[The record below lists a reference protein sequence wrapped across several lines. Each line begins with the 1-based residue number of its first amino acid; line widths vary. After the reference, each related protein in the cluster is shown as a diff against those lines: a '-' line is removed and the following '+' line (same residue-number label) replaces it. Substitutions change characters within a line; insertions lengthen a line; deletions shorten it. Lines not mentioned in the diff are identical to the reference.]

1 MKQIISA
8 VLLSV
13 FVMALHAQV
22 SEKASGKSDS
32 QNVKTEVRKS
42 NMVISG
48 EKTEQSMQGEGS
60 YEMRIADGLVKTCF
74 GQFFDSGG
82 PNGAYKANE
91 DYTYTIESG
100 TEGAHFILRFVEFYL
115 SDGDELTVYD
125 GNSTASKVIGTFSST
140 NKIPFELVSTGGSL
154 TFVFKSD
161 ETGAGSGW
169 RASIACYVGDR
180 KVLKTDGTE
189 SSTRLYYS
197 IVGVKSDQDIQLI
210 RDILSEKEFV
220 RKSEFDKSSQTLAV
234 FTSDENVSEVIL
246 NLIQSTQENLG
257 YNFTVKLVNV
267 IPAKIIK

>member
-1 MKQIISA
+1 MKRIIST
-8 VLLSV
+8 VLLTV
-13 FVMALHAQV
+13 FVVTLHAQV
-22 SEKASGKSDS
+22 SEKASGKSES
-32 QNVKTEVRKS
+32 QSVKTGTGKTDL
-42 NMVISG
+42 MISG
-48 EKTEQSMQGEGS
+48 DKAIQTNPEETN
-60 YEMRIADGLVKTCF
+60 YEMRMADGLVKTCF

-91 DYTYTIESG
+91 DYTYTFESG

-125 GNSTASKVIGTFSST
+125 GNSTSSKVIGTFSST
-140 NKIPFELVSTGGSL
+140 NKMPFELVSTGGSL

-161 ETGAGSGW
+161 ENGAGSGW

-257 YNFTVKLVNV
+257 YNFSVKLINV

>member
-1 MKQIISA
+1 MKRIIST
-8 VLLSV
+8 VLLTV
-13 FVMALHAQV
+13 FVVTLHAQV
-22 SEKASGKSDS
+22 SEKASGKSES
-32 QNVKTEVRKS
+32 QSVKTGTGKTDL
-42 NMVISG
+42 MISG
-48 EKTEQSMQGEGS
+48 DKAIQTNPAEIN
-60 YEMRIADGLVKTCF
+60 YEMRMADGLVKTCF

-125 GNSTASKVIGTFSST
+125 GNSTSSKVIGTFSST
-140 NKIPFELVSTGGSL
+140 NKMPFELVSTGGSL

-161 ETGAGSGW
+161 ENGAGSGW

-234 FTSDENVSEVIL
+234 FTSDENVSEVVL